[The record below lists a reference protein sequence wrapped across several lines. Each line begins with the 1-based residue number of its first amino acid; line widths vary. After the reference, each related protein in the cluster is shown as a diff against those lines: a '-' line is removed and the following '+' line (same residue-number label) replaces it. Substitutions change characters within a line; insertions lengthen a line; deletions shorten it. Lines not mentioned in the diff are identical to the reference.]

1 MSAESDSAAWYR
13 RDNAWRERLRIQR
26 EWLDRQAEIERE
38 ARALERSTASRAE
51 LTLDALI
58 DAIGKRVD
66 PDATGWDG
74 AKRRRYA
81 EHLVQPWCTCEP
93 ESNDMG
99 DPPWDLCA
107 HARDEG
113 F

>member
-1 MSAESDSAAWYR
+1 M
-13 RDNAWRERLRIQR
+13 
-26 EWLDRQAEIERE
+26 RQAAYQRQMRIERD
-38 ARALERSTASRAE
+38 ARAVERESSPRVD

-74 AKRRRYA
+74 VKRRRYA
-81 EHLVQPWCTCEP
+81 YHLIQPWCECGP
-93 ESNDMG
+93 ESSDDWSPG
-99 DPPWDLCA
+99 WVPCQ